1 MYTNAIFLLV
11 KQYDLNSSWFAY
23 QQTVKMTEQSV
34 TTWNSDLDVDN
45 YHPAIVMQ
53 IANPNGDPWNQDLIE
68 LYPNRGEMDI
78 NVDNYRKLEKNT
90 ILGNTKQGIQ
100 FSITYSL
107 KSEAQIEAGINLART
122 VWVIFVLTIA
132 SIHFGHVTNKLVLHP
147 LERMLEIVKK
157 IAKDPSSAAAQE
169 EMQNAGVFTFLN
181 QQDGGKKKLDQ
192 NMETAILEQAIQKI
206 GHLLTL
212 GFGEAGST
220 IIAQNISSGGDM
232 NPMMPG

>member
-1 MYTNAIFLLV
+1 
-11 KQYDLNSSWFAY
+11 
-23 QQTVKMTEQSV
+23 
-34 TTWNSDLDVDN
+34 
-45 YHPAIVMQ
+45 
-53 IANPNGDPWNQDLIE
+53 
-68 LYPNRGEMDI
+68 
-78 NVDNYRKLEKNT
+78 
-90 ILGNTKQGIQ
+90 
-100 FSITYSL
+100 
-107 KSEAQIEAGINLART
+107 
-122 VWVIFVLTIA
+122 VLTIA
-132 SIHFGHVTNKLVLHP
+132 AIHFGHVTNKLVLHP

-192 NMETAILEQAIQKI
+192 NMETAILEQTIQKI